1 MNSLRSFGNFEKPG
15 LESFG
20 FLIFATNKHFNGC
33 HFGEAVWATEKSLLS
48 FFLLERVFT

>member
-20 FLIFATNKHFNGC
+20 FLIFATNKRMILVVISMELFRRLRNL
-33 HFGEAVWATEKSLLS
+33 F
-48 FFLLERVFT
+48 

>member
-20 FLIFATNKHFNGC
+20 FFVIPQPKK
-33 HFGEAVWATEKSLLS
+33 GEL
-48 FFLLERVFT
+48 FTLALNM